1 MIPIWPRPVR
11 GRFLIGQFARDEAEG
26 RRIGSE
32 HASICRDADADRQW
46 FHHRPDRRHRAR
58 YATTTERRAFGT
70 DADLVMLVRHLG
82 CGALVHQPV
91 QLSGQLP
98 ADEATVAQ
106 LFARALASPQPV
118 PVLGTP
124 TPLEPAE

>member
-1 MIPIWPRPVR
+1 MPP
-11 GRFLIGQFARDEAEG
+11 FAE
-26 RRIGSE
+26 I
-32 HASICRDADADRQW
+32 ADADRQW
-46 FHHRPDRRHRAR
+46 FHDRPDRRHRAR
-58 YATTTERRAFGT
+58 YATTTERRALGA

-82 CGALVHQPV
+82 RGTLVHQPV

-118 PVLGTP
+118 PVLATP